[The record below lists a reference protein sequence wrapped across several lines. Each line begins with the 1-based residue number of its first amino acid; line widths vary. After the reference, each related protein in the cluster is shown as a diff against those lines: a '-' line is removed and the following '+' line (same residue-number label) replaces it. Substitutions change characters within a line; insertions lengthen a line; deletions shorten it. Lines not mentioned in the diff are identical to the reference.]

1 MKAKKTKEKQT
12 KALSKRFYITC
23 VALIIAAITIPS
35 VVYYYQFKKIC
46 KTQDEMLLALKE
58 RVEVNV
64 KTYMDS
70 AVLAESTGANAESGV
85 ITKGNA
91 QTKEGA
97 TASEVSGLITEEM
110 LSKIEDNV
118 LDELYAE
125 IDKIIAEKYD
135 KKLSGEELTN
145 ISNSVSALVTADIYE
160 FKTDVRNQLS
170 QLDTFYSTVN
180 DMTGKMD
187 EEIAGLT
194 NDMAVLESNYE
205 VRFAE
210 LEAADANL
218 QSQITSIKTKQAT
231 LELEQKSLE
240 TEIASVKKDS
250 KQIQSDLQTRIDS
263 LRTSSESSDVELT
276 NMLIKVQ
283 KELSNSIATEDQKVY
298 DNAERIISLT
308 DKMTS
313 MNVSMTDAI
322 EVLSKQTGSDTTEL
336 YNTLTALQNSLS
348 SSDSDLSNA
357 INVEMSER
365 SKAVSEILS
374 LIDSLSTSTSDTQDD
389 IYLQIERKSRQLA
402 TDLADTS
409 SDMKAE
415 YTTLITNTNT
425 DLTNYINE
433 TNKQLT
439 ENMNAQDEQLNTKIN
454 TTNKEL
460 NETID
465 NTKQTLTN
473 SINTNTK
480 NLSDS
485 INATNNSLNNKIDST
500 NESLTTNINTTRTEL
515 TAYIDTE
522 NLQTREDMAAA
533 ILTLQEEISRLN
545 DRIAELEESKL
556 NISDS
561 TRYTY
566 STTDGNTIRI
576 TVPDSNP
583 NYSK

>member
-1 MKAKKTKEKQT
+1 MKAKKTREKQT
-12 KALSKRFYITC
+12 KALSKRLYITC

-70 AVLAESTGANAESGV
+70 AVLAESSGANAESGV

-135 KKLSGEELTN
+135 KKLSGEEITN

-180 DMTGKMD
+180 EMTGKMD

-194 NDMAVLESNYE
+194 NDMAVLESNYD

-210 LEAADANL
+210 LEATDANL

-250 KQIQSDLQTRIDS
+250 KQIQSELQTRIDS

-283 KELSNSIATEDQKVY
+283 KELNNSIATEDQKVY

-322 EVLSKQTGSDTTEL
+322 EVLSKQTGSDTTDL
-336 YNTLTALQNSLS
+336 FNTLTALQNSLS

-357 INVEMSER
+357 INTEMSER
-365 SKAVSEILS
+365 SKAVSEILA

-415 YTTLITNTNT
+415 YTALITNTNT

-485 INATNNSLNNKIDST
+485 INATN
-500 NESLTTNINTTRTEL
+500 ESLTTNINTTRTEL

-533 ILTLQEEISRLN
+533 IKTLQDEIADLQSQIDQLKQ
-545 DRIAELEESKL
+545 DKL

-561 TRYTY
+561 TAYTY
-566 STTDGNTIRI
+566 STTDGNTLRV
-576 TVPDSNP
+576 TVPSTNP
-583 NYSK
+583 RLNKN